1 MLLERLIAI
10 IDPSQSILEAEI
22 ANGRC
27 AYYPIFYFNPSHSCA
42 HINQYDPTHKLFLFL
57 TIRFISVVALA
68 SDL

>member
-27 AYYPIFYFNPSHSCA
+27 AYYPIFHFNPSHSCA
-42 HINQYDPTHKLFLFL
+42 HVDHKLLLFL

-68 SDL
+68 SEL